1 MAQPPRLS
9 SFERAIPVAA
19 SLAGSRITAVRRLL
33 TLCCAIVLVDTI
45 FYAALTPLVP
55 YFNDEF
61 GLSKSAV
68 GLLGGAF
75 GAGVLAGA
83 APGGYLASRAGVKA
97 AALVGLALMSVTS
110 MAFAVADTTWLLLL
124 TRFVGGFGSALSW
137 VAAFTWLV
145 ARAPEGR
152 RGELIGV
159 MLSAAVVGALLG
171 PVLGSAAAIVGLVPA
186 FTGVALAGLAI
197 ALWAVFEPAPAPTG
211 DGSPVGAL
219 GVLRRPRL
227 LTGLLFVAF
236 SPLLFSALTVL
247 VPLDLSAVGWGA
259 AAVGA
264 VFLVSAGFEALVH
277 PLFGRWTDRSGYRPP
292 VLAALL
298 ASIAILAALA
308 YSANPWLLALLVV
321 LAGVAF
327 NAPLVPGTALFS
339 RGTEKAGLDQAVA
352 FAITNFAWASG
363 YAVGAPLGG
372 FLADLGGDALSY
384 VFLIGVCLAAML
396 LLRAE

>member
-1 MAQPPRLS
+1 M
-9 SFERAIPVAA
+9 
-19 SLAGSRITAVRRLL
+19 RRLL
-33 TLCCAIVLVDTI
+33 VLCSAIVLVDTI

-55 YFNDEF
+55 YFNEEF

-83 APGGYLASRAGVKA
+83 APSGYLASRFGVKA
-97 AALVGLALMSVTS
+97 AALAGLVLMSLTS
-110 MAFAVADTTWLLLL
+110 VGFALADETWLLVLA
-124 TRFVGGFGSALSW
+124 RFVGGFGSALSW

-145 ARAPEGR
+145 ARAPEER

-186 FTGVALAGLAI
+186 FSAVAVAGFAI
-197 ALWAVFEPAPAPTG
+197 AVWAALEPAPEPTG
-211 DGSPVGAL
+211 EGSLVGAL
-219 GVLRRPRL
+219 GTLRRPGL
-227 LTGLLFVAF
+227 LTGLLFVAL

-247 VPLDLSAVGWGA
+247 VPLDLAAFGWGA

-264 VFLVSAGFEALVH
+264 VFLVSAGFETLVH

-298 ASIAILAALA
+298 ASVVILATLA
-308 YSANPWLLALLVV
+308 FAVNPWLLALLVV
-321 LAGVAF
+321 LAAVAF

-339 RGTEKAGLDQAVA
+339 RASEKAGMDQAVA
-352 FAITNFAWASG
+352 FAVTNFAWASG

-372 FLADLGGDALSY
+372 ALADLGGDALSY
-384 VFLIGVCLAAML
+384 LFLTGVCVVSLL
-396 LLRAE
+396 LLRREA